1 MKEQSHCWFWPKNMG
16 HFSFN
21 YSICPKWA
29 QSWIQPNSALHLF
42 YSSCQMSNM
51 ELIFCHPSL
60 GQPESLN
67 IAALKISVRSPIGIL
82 WPTERRAWHGKD
94 VTLSAVVP
102 VSFGRLVSS
111 KFVKAPRWGLRSK
124 IENKEVSA
132 TCSNQHVS
140 TLYVY
145 IYVHV
150 SFACILILYICHI

>member
-1 MKEQSHCWFWPKNMG
+1 
-16 HFSFN
+16 
-21 YSICPKWA
+21 
-29 QSWIQPNSALHLF
+29 
-42 YSSCQMSNM
+42 MSNM

-67 IAALKISVRSPIGIL
+67 IAALKISVRSPIGLL
-82 WPTERRAWHGKD
+82 WPTECRVWHGKD

-111 KFVKAPRWGLRSK
+111 KFDNAPRWGLRSK

-140 TLYVY
+140 TLYVCMY
-145 IYVHV
+145 IYIYTVHV
-150 SFACILILYICHI
+150 SFACIFIF